1 MSIRGCVLACLA
13 GCVIGWPIAGQV
25 AEPVQGEK
33 PSFEVASVKP
43 NRSNDNRVMLGNQP
57 GGGFTATNVALRT
70 LMIVAYQLQDFQIV
84 NAPDW
89 AGSERF
95 DIAAKASVDGGPA
108 TGLEA
113 APNPALFRQRLQ
125 ALLADRFKLAAHNDT
140 KQLPIYNLVLA
151 RSDGSLGPQLRPSSV
166 DCEAATAAN
175 RGRGPGM
182 PAPGARPSCGMM
194 MAPGKFVGGS
204 AQIPQL
210 VQQLSVAVHRVVV
223 DRTGL
228 SGRFDL
234 ELSWTPDQ
242 MPAAV
247 PGGPTLPP
255 VDPNGPSIFTAL
267 QEQLGLKLES
277 ATGPV
282 PVLVVDH
289 VERPSEN

>member
-1 MSIRGCVLACLA
+1 
-13 GCVIGWPIAGQV
+13 
-25 AEPVQGEK
+25 
-33 PSFEVASVKP
+33 
-43 NRSNDNRVMLGNQP
+43 MLGNQP

-166 DCEAATAAN
+166 DCEAAAAAN

-182 PAPGARPSCGMM
+182 PAPGARPSCGMD
-194 MAPGKFVGGS
+194 AHSK
-204 AQIPQL
+204 
-210 VQQLSVAVHRVVV
+210 
-223 DRTGL
+223 
-228 SGRFDL
+228 
-234 ELSWTPDQ
+234 
-242 MPAAV
+242 AV
-247 PGGPTLPP
+247 PVSIDLPLIDFEP
-255 VDPNGPSIFTAL
+255 GSYDCQVTVLD
-267 QEQLGLKLES
+267 
-277 ATGPV
+277 ATGQKAAFWRAPI
-282 PVLVVDH
+282 VVI
-289 VERPSEN
+289 P